1 MTIEHIKLKLEE
13 FRTIFLGK
21 NFVWRKGQQDV
32 IIEVIKT
39 YFDKSKNV
47 VIIDAPVGSGKS
59 LIGMAVAWILNEQ
72 KLKGYILAS
81 DLSLQEQYEKD
92 FDRFNLHWGSIKGV
106 DNYLC
111 IDNMEKN
118 SLGTCRMV
126 S

>member
-1 MTIEHIKLKLEE
+1 MTIEQIKLKLEE

-92 FDRFNLHWGSIKGV
+92 FDRFNLHWG
-106 DNYLC
+106 
-111 IDNMEKN
+111 
-118 SLGTCRMV
+118 
-126 S
+126 